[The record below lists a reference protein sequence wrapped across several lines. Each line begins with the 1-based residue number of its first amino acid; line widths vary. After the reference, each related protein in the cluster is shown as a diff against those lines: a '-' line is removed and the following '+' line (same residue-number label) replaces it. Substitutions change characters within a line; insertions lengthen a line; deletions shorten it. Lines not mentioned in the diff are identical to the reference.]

1 MKVTVVVR
9 RRPEISDPQ
18 GATVSRALSD
28 MGFGGVARVRINKEI
43 QLDIEGDDPADI
55 ERRVTEMCERLLAN
69 PVMDD
74 FEVRVEA

>member
-18 GATVSRALSD
+18 GTTVSRALSD
-28 MGFGGVARVRINKEI
+28 MGFAGVGTVRINKEI
-43 QLDIEGDDPADI
+43 ELEVEGDDTADV
-55 ERRVTEMCERLLAN
+55 ERRVAEMCERLLAN

-74 FEVRVEA
+74 FEIRVAE

>member
-28 MGFGGVARVRINKEI
+28 MGFEGVARVRINKEI
-43 QLDIEGDDPADI
+43 QLDIEGDDPGDI

>member
-1 MKVTVVVR
+1 MKVTIVVR

-18 GATVSRALSD
+18 GTTVSRALSD
-28 MGFGGVARVRINKEI
+28 MGFAGVGTVRINKEI
-43 QLDIEGDDPADI
+43 ELEVEGDDTADV

-74 FEVRVEA
+74 FEIRVAE

>member
-18 GATVSRALSD
+18 GTTVARALSD
-28 MGFGGVARVRINKEI
+28 MGFAGVGRVRMNKEI
-43 QLDIEGDDPADI
+43 ELEVEGDDPVEV
-55 ERRVTEMCERLLAN
+55 ERQVTEMCERLLAN

>member
-18 GATVSRALSD
+18 GTTVARALSD
-28 MGFGGVARVRINKEI
+28 MGFAGVGRVRINKEI
-43 QLDIEGDDPADI
+43 ELDVEGDDPV
-55 ERRVTEMCERLLAN
+55 EVEQRVTEMCERLLAN

>member
-18 GATVSRALSD
+18 GTTVSRALSD
-28 MGFGGVARVRINKEI
+28 MGFGGVGRVRINKQIE
-43 QLDIEGDDPADI
+43 LEVEGDDPVDVEARVAD
-55 ERRVTEMCERLLAN
+55 MCERLLAN

-74 FEVRVEA
+74 FEIRVEA